1 MVEVSEYDDILEA
14 LAELGD
20 DSREV
25 GVKLIGLGCT
35 GYREEG
41 SECPVFKFLTD
52 VKGIDGIERVISDA
66 VWVDDDPIEEPER
79 LPAVTV
85 PLPEQVRQ
93 FVREFD
99 NGDWPELEE
108 RRP

>member
-1 MVEVSEYDDILEA
+1 MSEYDDIKEA

-25 GVKLIGLGCT
+25 GVKLTDLGCT
-35 GYREEG
+35 GYRGEG
-41 SECPVFKFLTD
+41 SECPVFKYLTD
-52 VKGIDGIERVISDA
+52 TKGIDGIERVVGDE
-66 VWVDDDPIEEPER
+66 VWVHDEPIESLQQ
-79 LPAVTV
+79 LPDVRV
-85 PLPEQVRQ
+85 PLPDSVRL

-108 RRP
+108 RRPH